1 MLNQELEKIKERL
14 LKMTEE
20 NSTSAEEHDKFV
32 VRYDMIL
39 EQLRGLI
46 QTAATEKNEAVLH
59 AAIILLGQ
67 NTTCADDLVI
77 SDEFLEKLLEKQLIT
92 ETDYKL
98 FNDNTNLGEW
108 Q

>member
-1 MLNQELEKIKERL
+1 MLNQDLEKIKERL

-20 NSTSAEEHDKFV
+20 NSASAEEHDKFI
-32 VRYDMIL
+32 VRYDTIL

-46 QTAATEKNEAVLH
+46 QTAATEKNETVLH

-67 NTTCADDLVI
+67 NTNCADDLVI
-77 SDEFLEKLLEKQLIT
+77 SDEFLEKLMTKQLIT
-92 ETDYKL
+92 EAEYKL

>member
-14 LKMTEE
+14 LKMKNE
-20 NSTSAEEHDKFV
+20 NSVSAEEHDKFV
-32 VRYDMIL
+32 VRYDTIL

-46 QTAATEKNEAVLH
+46 KTAAIEKNDTTLH
-59 AAIILLGQ
+59 PAIILLAE
-67 NTTCADDLVI
+67 NTNCADDLVI
-77 SDEFLEKLLEKQLIT
+77 SDEFLEKLLTKQIIT
-92 ETDYKL
+92 EAEYKL